1 MELKGFV
8 CSDSAVNNFMELVPP
23 ALREAG
29 LLLNIP
35 AGQVLVRQ
43 EEAVRYAWF
52 LLSGELV
59 TFSETEE
66 GKKSSFITM
75 DAPSML
81 SDLELLAKVPT
92 YASNVMAN
100 TNCTL
105 LRCDAAL
112 VSQWLDRDLP
122 FLRMVSALCNRNT
135 YDTSYYRGRSAF
147 RSSLDKV
154 AIYLLRYC
162 SSAPPSPGRDTVVTK
177 TRQTMSSE
185 LIMSAKTVDRCL
197 QQLQEQDCLAILR
210 GKVHISAER
219 YQRLEQIWGSD
230 KTEF

>member
-122 FLRMVSALCNRNT
+122 FLRTISALCNLKT
-135 YDTSYYRGRSAF
+135 YDSSYYRGKSAF

-162 SSAPPSPGRDTVVTK
+162 SLHAPLQGKAAVVTK

-197 QQLQEQDCLAILR
+197 QQLQEQDCLSIVR
-210 GKVHISAER
+210 GKVHIDQVQLER
-219 YQRLEQIWGSD
+219 LDERWG
-230 KTEF
+230 KTD

>member
-8 CSDSAVNNFMELVPP
+8 CGDGAVNDFLEKIPP
-23 ALREAG
+23 ALLEAG
-29 LLLNIP
+29 QLITAP
-35 AGQVLVRQ
+35 AGHVMVRQ

-75 DAPSML
+75 EAPSLL

-122 FLRMVSALCNRNT
+122 FLRTVSALCNRNT
-135 YDTSYYRGRSAF
+135 YDTSYYRGKSAF

-154 AIYLLRYC
+154 AIYLLRFC
-162 SSAPPSPGRDTVVTK
+162 TSAPPAPGRDAVVTK

-197 QQLQEQDCLAILR
+197 QQLQEQDCLSILR
-210 GKVHISAER
+210 GKVHISAVQ
-219 YQRLEQIWGSD
+219 YARLEHIWGSD
-230 KTEF
+230 KPEA

>member
-8 CSDSAVNNFMELVPP
+8 CTDSTVNEILEKIPP

-29 LLLNIP
+29 QLITAP
-35 AGQVLVRQ
+35 AGHVMVRQ
-43 EEAVRYAWF
+43 EESVRYAWF

-112 VSQWLDRDLP
+112 VSEWLDRDLP
-122 FLRMVSALCNRNT
+122 FLRTVSAFCNRNT
-135 YDTSYYRGRSAF
+135 YDTSYYRGKSAF

-162 SSAPPSPGRDTVVTK
+162 SSTPPAAGRDTVVTK

-197 QQLQEQDCLAILR
+197 QQLQDQECLSILR
-210 GKVHISAER
+210 GKVHISAAQYR
-219 YQRLEQIWGSD
+219 RLHEHWGRSD
-230 KTEF
+230 